1 MRTLWDAWGEV
12 YFPSQV
18 TELNDLSFI
27 RALRAELGK
36 EVQLMGAHEILEALV
51 AERDRRWTN

>member
-1 MRTLWDAWGEV
+1 MLWDAWGEV
-12 YFPSQV
+12 YFPSKV

-36 EVQLMGAHEILEALV
+36 EVQLMGAYEILEAPL
-51 AERDRRWTN
+51 AERDRTN